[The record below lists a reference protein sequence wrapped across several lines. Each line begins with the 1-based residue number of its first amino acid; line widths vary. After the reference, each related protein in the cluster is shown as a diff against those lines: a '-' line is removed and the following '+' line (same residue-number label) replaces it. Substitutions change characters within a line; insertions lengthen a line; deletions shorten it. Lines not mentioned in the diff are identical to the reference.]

1 MTGIPSPPN
10 TPGLSL
16 HLAHLNSTQSMERL
30 RRTRKWNPNMI
41 KAQPPPQPPEGPT
54 DRQCSQRPHGPV
66 QTTTASTDAPM
77 KVHTAGRSHKTPVSK
92 SLQGGP
98 HSRTTQTS
106 FWWSG
111 PAPILESQNGHL
123 VHSAKCV
130 FHFSRLVT
138 ACGARLMRL
147 SPKSPQEKRG
157 GAPGW
162 PSAFG

>member
-66 QTTTASTDAPM
+66 QTTTDSTDAPM

-111 PAPILESQNGHL
+111 PAQSWKVKMVTWYTQLSVFFTSHVWLLHVEL
-123 VHSAKCV
+123 V
-130 FHFSRLVT
+130 
-138 ACGARLMRL
+138 
-147 SPKSPQEKRG
+147 
-157 GAPGW
+157 
-162 PSAFG
+162 